1 MKYRHCPQVKSI
13 IVTQWRERD
22 FQIIFFLFL
31 YISRTVPASVELRSS
46 NAIVCP
52 AGQNGRTDE
61 LSLFPSVESF
71 IKAQG
76 TSAVSTLQRKAT
88 SPSSATAAAAA
99 AAAASAAA
107 AGMERTS
114 TYLSVACSQDDH
126 GTDDPVLDTAG
137 VAALH
142 ASLTRF
148 HQLRKQSDLQMIRC
162 IQEDESHRVYFM
174 RPPLS
179 QMTLFFIDEAMEVEY
194 RSRAHQPEQSGTPLT
209 LASPTYNTY
218 LDIVVSA
225 VMFVLISVSC
235 FVHFQ
240 VSWAWAGVF
249 SWGTAVLLATS
260 TVFLHNLC
268 REDALGQNCFSVIH
282 RWCTNWYS
290 WHACGALLMSLP
302 VMAIMSNFSCQVVD
316 ESGEESRIFWYLFFF
331 SLVHFCN
338 FTQLNCW
345 MKNALAAA
353 AALLLI
359 LLVSTPLCPC
369 TIVTSITNRTS
380 ASASFAAASAAA
392 DPADYEESEL
402 ALCYEI
408 ILHLLLLLLLVC
420 FLNREFEISFR
431 LSFHCNTVAAR
442 GKAKV
447 QSLKDQADW
456 LLHNI
461 IPRHVVDQMK
471 TRPGYSENH
480 RQAGILFASLVNFN
494 EMYDESYLGGRE
506 YLRVL
511 NELISDFDELLG
523 QPQFKNV
530 DKIKTIGSTFMAA
543 SGLNSEVRAHNSHPH
558 QHLFE
563 LVEFALHMQRVL
575 CNFNQDLLEFN
586 LIIRI
591 GYNCGDVTAGVIGT
605 TKLYYDIW
613 GDAVNIASR
622 MDSTGVHGR
631 IQTTEACVDILQQ
644 HYTFEKRGTVYVK
657 GKDNMNVYLLNGNK
671 PNY

>member
-1 MKYRHCPQVKSI
+1 M
-13 IVTQWRERD
+13 
-22 FQIIFFLFL
+22 
-31 YISRTVPASVELRSS
+31 RSS

-52 AGQNGRTDE
+52 AGYNGRTDE

-76 TSAVSTLQRKAT
+76 ASTSNTLQRKN
-88 SPSSATAAAAA
+88 PMSS
-99 AAAASAAA
+99 SNLQSEL
-107 AGMERTS
+107 ERTS
-114 TYLSVACSQDDH
+114 TYLSMTLMKDEMDDIIE
-126 GTDDPVLDTAG
+126 TSTV
-137 VAALH
+137 LH
-142 ASLTRF
+142 ASLNRS
-148 HQLRKQSDLQMIRC
+148 QLRKQSDLQMIRC

-179 QMTLFFIDEAMEVEY
+179 QMNLFFIDAAMEKEY
-194 RSRAHQPEQSGTPLT
+194 RARAHQPEQPGTLLT

-218 LDIVVSA
+218 LDILVSA
-225 VMFVLISVSC
+225 VIFVLISLSC
-235 FVHFQ
+235 FVHFE
-240 VSWAWAGVF
+240 F
-249 SWGTAVLLATS
+249 SWPWAIVFAWGTLILLITS
-260 TVFLHNLC
+260 TVFLQNLC
-268 REDALGQNCFSVIH
+268 RHDGTGGHNCFTVLH
-282 RWCTNWYS
+282 NWCTRWYS
-290 WHACGALLMSLP
+290 WHMCGALLMTLP
-302 VMAIMSNFSCQVVD
+302 IMAIMSNFTCKVVD
-316 ESGEESRIFWYLFFF
+316 EREETSRIFWYLFFF
-331 SLVHFCN
+331 SLIHFCN

-359 LLVSTPLCPC
+359 LLVSTPMCPC
-369 TIVTSITNRTS
+369 VIYSAANASDVTSDNWSNQQLPDEGET
-380 ASASFAAASAAA
+380 
-392 DPADYEESEL
+392 DYEQTEL
-402 ALCYEI
+402 GLCYEI
-408 ILHLLLLLLLVC
+408 VLHLLLLLLLVC

-461 IPRHVVDQMK
+461 IPRHVVEQMK
-471 TRPGYSENH
+471 SRPGYSENH
-480 RQAGILFASLVNFN
+480 RNAGIIFASLINFN

-511 NELISDFDELLG
+511 NELISDFDELLS

-543 SGLNSEVRAHNSHPH
+543 SGLNSDVRAANFHPN

-563 LVEFALHMQRVL
+563 LVEFALQMQRVL
-575 CNFNQDLLEFN
+575 QNFNQNLLEFN

-622 MDSTGVHGR
+622 MDSTGVQGR
-631 IQTTEACVDILQQ
+631 IQTTESCVALLAER
-644 HYTFEKRGTVYVK
+644 YTFERRGTVFVK
-657 GKDNMNVYLLNGNK
+657 GKNDMNVYLLDTK
-671 PNY
+671 REES

>member
-1 MKYRHCPQVKSI
+1 MG
-13 IVTQWRERD
+13 
-22 FQIIFFLFL
+22 
-31 YISRTVPASVELRSS
+31 ISLCE
-46 NAIVCP
+46 
-52 AGQNGRTDE
+52 
-61 LSLFPSVESF
+61 
-71 IKAQG
+71 
-76 TSAVSTLQRKAT
+76 
-88 SPSSATAAAAA
+88 
-99 AAAASAAA
+99 
-107 AGMERTS
+107 
-114 TYLSVACSQDDH
+114 
-126 GTDDPVLDTAG
+126 
-137 VAALH
+137 
-142 ASLTRF
+142 
-148 HQLRKQSDLQMIRC
+148 QSDLQMIRC

-179 QMTLFFIDEAMEVEY
+179 QMTLFFIDAAMEKEY
-194 RSRAHQPEQSGTPLT
+194 RARAHQPDQPGTLLT

-218 LDIVVSA
+218 LDILVSA
-225 VMFVLISVSC
+225 VIFLLISLSC
-235 FVHFQ
+235 FVHFE
-240 VSWAWAGVF
+240 F
-249 SWGTAVLLATS
+249 SWPWAVVFAWGTLILLITS
-260 TVFLHNLC
+260 TVFLHNVC
-268 REDALGQNCFSVIH
+268 RQNPVGQNCFTVVHS
-282 RWCTNWYS
+282 WCTRWYS
-290 WHACGALLMSLP
+290 WHVCGALLMTLP
-302 VMAIMSNFSCQVVD
+302 ILAIMSNFSCLVVD
-316 ESGEESRIFWYLFFF
+316 ENRESSRIFWYLFFF
-331 SLVHFCN
+331 SLIHFCN

-369 TIVTSITNRTS
+369 VIYSPPFNSSDAVDAVDGLDQET
-380 ASASFAAASAAA
+380 
-392 DPADYEESEL
+392 DYEQTEL

-461 IPRHVVDQMK
+461 IPRHVVEQMK
-471 TRPGYSENH
+471 TRPVYSENH
-480 RQAGILFASLVNFN
+480 RQAGILFASLINFN

-511 NELISDFDELLG
+511 NELISDFDELLS

-543 SGLNSEVRAHNSHPH
+543 SGLNSDVRADNCHPN

-563 LVEFALHMQRVL
+563 LVEFAMQMQRVL
-575 CNFNQDLLEFN
+575 QNFNQNLLEFN

-622 MDSTGVHGR
+622 MDSTGVQGR
-631 IQTTEACVDILQQ
+631 IQTTESCVALLIER
-644 HYTFEKRGTVYVK
+644 YVFERRGTVFVK
-657 GKDNMNVYLLNGNK
+657 GKNDMNVYLLDK
-671 PNY
+671 RRE

>member
-1 MKYRHCPQVKSI
+1 MTSN
-13 IVTQWRERD
+13 RD
-22 FQIIFFLFL
+22 LDL
-31 YISRTVPASVELRSS
+31 DLDISVGEINTNVV
-46 NAIVCP
+46 
-52 AGQNGRTDE
+52 
-61 LSLFPSVESF
+61 
-71 IKAQG
+71 
-76 TSAVSTLQRKAT
+76 
-88 SPSSATAAAAA
+88 
-99 AAAASAAA
+99 
-107 AGMERTS
+107 
-114 TYLSVACSQDDH
+114 
-126 GTDDPVLDTAG
+126 
-137 VAALH
+137 LH
-142 ASLTRF
+142 ASLSRF

-179 QMTLFFIDEAMEVEY
+179 QITLFFIDEAMEKEY
-194 RSRAHQPEQSGTPLT
+194 RARAHQPDQPGTHLT

-218 LDIVVSA
+218 LDILVSA
-225 VMFVLISVSC
+225 VIFVLISLAC
-235 FVHFQ
+235 FVHFE
-240 VSWAWAGVF
+240 F
-249 SWGTAVLLATS
+249 SWPWALVFTLGTVILLATS
-260 TVFLHNLC
+260 TVFLHSILHNLC
-268 REDALGQNCFSVIH
+268 NRTSESDSGSRNLFAIIH
-282 RWCTNWYS
+282 SWCSRWYS

-302 VMAIMSNFSCQVVD
+302 VLAIMSNFSCQVVD
-316 ESGEESRIFWYLFFF
+316 EKLESSRIFWYLFFI
-331 SLVHFCN
+331 SIVHFCN

-345 MKNALAAA
+345 MKNLLAAIA
-353 AALLLI
+353 AVSLI
-359 LLVSTPLCPC
+359 LLVSTPICPC
-369 TIVTSITNRTS
+369 VDYHMPASNVSDDSSSNWASSAEHVPDDGIT
-380 ASASFAAASAAA
+380 
-392 DPADYEESEL
+392 DYEQTEL

-461 IPRHVVDQMK
+461 IPRHVVDKMK

-543 SGLNSEVRAHNSHPH
+543 SGLNSARNQNPHPH
-558 QHLFE
+558 HHLFE
-563 LVEFALHMQRVL
+563 LIEFALQMQRVL
-575 CNFNQDLLEFN
+575 QNFNQDLLEFN

-622 MDSTGVHGR
+622 MDTTGVHGR
-631 IQTTEACVDILQQ
+631 IQTTEACVAILDEL
-644 HYTFEKRGTVYVK
+644 YTFEKRGTVYVK
-657 GKDNMNVYLLNGNK
+657 GKDNMNVYLLCGRKNET
-671 PNY
+671 